1 VTSSISHTTVD
12 CLDAYRLSTWWREV
26 LGYQD
31 VPGDPNEPGD
41 EECMIVSTDGGPP
54 LLFIEVPEARAGK
67 NRIHLDLRPAPGT
80 TREQELDRLLGLG
93 ATVVNDLRR
102 PDGGGWVWMAD
113 PEGNDFCILRGDSSA
128 PSPG

>member
-1 VTSSISHTTVD
+1 MTASISHTTID
-12 CLDAYRLSTWWREV
+12 CRDAFALSTWWKQV

-31 VPGDPNEPGD
+31 VPGDPNEPGH

-54 LLFIEVPEARAGK
+54 LLFIEVPEPRSGK

-93 ATVVNDLRR
+93 ATVVKDLRR
-102 PDGGGWVWMAD
+102 PDGGGWVWLAD
-113 PEGNDFCILRGDSSA
+113 PEGNDFCILRGDSPTS
-128 PSPG
+128 